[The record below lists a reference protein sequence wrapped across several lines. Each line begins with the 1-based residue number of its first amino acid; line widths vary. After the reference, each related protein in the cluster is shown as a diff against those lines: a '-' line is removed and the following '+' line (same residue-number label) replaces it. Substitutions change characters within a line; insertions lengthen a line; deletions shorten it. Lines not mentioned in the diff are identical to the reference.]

1 MEIRNLPQG
10 PGRNERRPWT
20 DDQRMLELGRV
31 SRSSFYRYDP
41 NRKPGVDRD
50 MELRDAIQRIALEW
64 PCYGRP
70 RITQELRRQG
80 WTINPK
86 RVYRLMREDNL
97 LCVRRHRFVITTD
110 SNHDR
115 RIYPNLA
122 CELVL
127 TGVNQLWIADITYI
141 RLLEEFVF
149 LAAILD
155 AFSRRVIGW
164 ALDRNLDDDLTLTAL
179 RMALAN
185 RAPLP
190 GLVHHSDRGSQYASR
205 DYIELLTANQ
215 IRISMSRRCN
225 PWDNAAC
232 ESFMKTLKYEEVYRN
247 EYRDLV
253 EARASIGEFLE
264 KVYNQ
269 KRLHSALGYVPPAE
283 FEAQLAAQT
292 VEVATRQLSL

>member
-1 MEIRNLPQG
+1 MKAARGLTIR
-10 PGRNERRPWT
+10 
-20 DDQRMLELGRV
+20 RMVELGRV
-31 SRSSFYRYDP
+31 SRSSFYRFDP
-41 NRKPGVDRD
+41 ERKTGTDRD
-50 MELRDAIQRIALEW
+50 MALRDAIQRIALEW

-70 RITQELRRQG
+70 RVTQELRRQG
-80 WTINPK
+80 WIVNPK

-97 LCVRRHRFVITTD
+97 LCVRRRKFVVTTD
-110 SNHDR
+110 SNHNR

-122 CELVL
+122 RALVL
-127 TGVNQLWIADITYI
+127 TSVNQLWIADLTYI

-164 ALDRNLDDDLTLTAL
+164 ALDRYLDDELTLTAL
-179 RMALAN
+179 RMALD
-185 RAPLP
+185 RRLPSP

-205 DYIELLTANQ
+205 DYIALLEANH
-215 IRISMSRRCN
+215 IRISMSRKGN

-247 EYRDLV
+247 EYRDLA

-269 KRLHSALGYVPPAE
+269 KRLHSSLGYVPPVE
-283 FEAQLAAQT
+283 FEVQLATQNGEA
-292 VEVATRQLSL
+292 ASRQLSL